1 MSLDQFG
8 KIAAAEI
15 AFYSPL
21 LLFAF
26 FTALRH
32 GFGRQEGWV
41 YLFAYSLGVFYL
53 RDLINITDKLSIVRI
68 VGAAVT
74 IASKTPSSSQTGLAV
89 AAAVLSAIGLSP
101 LLLATQ
107 AFVTKMWVK
116 FFFQRAPALR
126 VI

>member
-26 FTALRH
+26 FIALRH

-41 YLFAYSLGVFYL
+41 YLLTFSLGVFHL
-53 RDLINITDKLSIVRI
+53 RGLINVADKLSIVRI
-68 VGAAVT
+68 VGAALT
-74 IASKTPSSSQTGLAV
+74 IASETPSPSQLGLTIAAIALSAVGLA
-89 AAAVLSAIGLSP
+89 P
-101 LLLATQ
+101 LLLSTQ
-107 AFVTKMWVK
+107 AFLTK
-116 FFFQRAPALR
+116 L
-126 VI
+126 